1 MTPRHRLIIL
11 LIFVAIF
18 VLITPALMM
27 YLMGYRYNL
36 PKRKIEQVGV
46 LIADTLPKDTILR
59 LNNAQ
64 LAKTRPA
71 RLASLK
77 PNYYLLLAE
86 HEGYYGWQKNIEIK
100 SRETTIFYDI
110 ALFKQSS
117 PTILQSDNIEIF
129 DLSPKEDYVAY
140 FKENNLWI
148 NNLETGTSAPFYQ
161 SAFRMP
167 PERKIKWSPDN
178 KLILL
183 EEKKDGAERAVIID
197 STKKENLINLGS
209 FIGPRLTNLAWSD
222 NSDRLYGTFDNKLYA
237 VNIKSRSFEK
247 LAQDVDSFAVIG
259 STVFLTK
266 KTSKET
272 TVYKYQLLNIFSD
285 NLSRLAS
292 LPPAHYQILTQKNNF
307 LALSNVEENLIY
319 LADLSD
325 SAQPLL
331 RLNGKYAIW
340 GNGAKNNYLYYYDD
354 SELGIFD
361 PNTKQTSLLLRY
373 SNNIRRVLPV
383 PQIPYF
389 IIQTDK
395 NIQIGELDDRDQR
408 QIITAFE
415 GKEIFLTALDKKGKT
430 VYFTDK
436 LRKGNSLFK
445 LDIQ

>member
-11 LIFVAIF
+11 LLFVGIFI
-18 VLITPALMM
+18 LIAPALVM

-36 PKRKIEQVGV
+36 QKGKIEQVGV
-46 LIADTLPKDTILR
+46 LIANALPKDTVLR
-59 LNNAQ
+59 LNYAQ
-64 LAKTRPA
+64 LTKTRPA
-71 RLASLK
+71 HLANLK
-77 PNYYLLLAE
+77 PNYYLLRAE
-86 HEGYYGWQKNIEIK
+86 HEGYYAWQKNIEIK
-100 SRETTIFYDI
+100 SGETALFYDI

-129 DLSPKEDYVAY
+129 DISSKENSVAY

-148 NNLETGTSAPFYQ
+148 SDLENNTSAQFYQ
-161 SAFRMP
+161 SAFRLP
-167 PERKIKWSPDN
+167 QERKLKWSLDN

-183 EEKKDGAERAVIID
+183 EEKKDGTERTVIID
-197 STKKENLINLGS
+197 STKKENIINLGS
-209 FIGPRLTNLAWSD
+209 FTGPRLTNLVWGD

-259 STVFLTK
+259 TSVFLTK
-266 KTSKET
+266 KTGKET
-272 TVYKYQLLNIFSD
+272 VVYKYQPLKIFSD
-285 NLSRLAS
+285 SLSKLAS

-307 LALSNVEENLIY
+307 LALSNAEENLIY

-325 SAQPLL
+325 STQPLL
-331 RLNGKYAIW
+331 RLNGKSAIW
-340 GNGAKNNYLYYYDD
+340 GSGTKNNYLYYYDD
-354 SELGIFD
+354 SELSIFD

-373 SNNIRRVLPV
+373 SNNIRRVLPI
-383 PQIPYF
+383 PQVPYF

-408 QIITAFE
+408 QIITVFE
-415 GKEIFLTALDKKGKT
+415 GKEIFLTVLDKKGKT

-436 LRKGNSLFK
+436 LKKGTSLFK

>member
-1 MTPRHRLIIL
+1 MTAKTRFIIL
-11 LIFVAIF
+11 LVFIGVFI
-18 VLITPALMM
+18 LIAPALMM

-36 PKRKIEQVGV
+36 QKSKIEQVGV
-46 LIADTLPKDTILR
+46 LIADALPKDTVLR

-77 PNYYLLLAE
+77 PNYYLLRAE
-86 HEGYYGWQKNIEIK
+86 HEGYYVWQKNIEIK
-100 SRETTIFYDI
+100 SGKTALFYDI
-110 ALFKQSS
+110 TLFKQSS

-129 DLSPKEDYVAY
+129 DISPKEDSVAY

-148 NNLETGTSAPFYQ
+148 SDLENNTSAQFYQ

-167 PERKIKWSPDN
+167 QERKIKWSPDN

-183 EEKKDGAERAVIID
+183 EEQKDGSEHSLIID
-197 STKKENLINLGS
+197 STNEKNIVNLGS
-209 FIGPRLTNLAWSD
+209 FIGPRLTNLVWSD
-222 NSDRLYGTFDNKLYA
+222 NSDRLYGLFDNKLYA

-259 STVFLTK
+259 SSVFLTK
-266 KTSKET
+266 KINKET
-272 TVYKYQLLNIFSD
+272 VVYKYQPLNIFSD
-285 NLSRLAS
+285 SLSKLAS
-292 LPPAHYQILTQKNNF
+292 LPLAHYQILTQKNNF
-307 LALSNVEENLIY
+307 LALSNAEENLIY

-325 SAQPLL
+325 STQPLL
-331 RLNGKYAIW
+331 RLNGKSAIW
-340 GNGAKNNYLYYYDD
+340 GNGAKNNYLYYYAD
-354 SELGIFD
+354 SELSIFD

-373 SNNIRRVLPV
+373 SNNIRRVLPI
-383 PQIPYF
+383 PQAPYF

-436 LRKGNSLFK
+436 LRKSNSLFK